1 MADVTEVLNK
11 AENKEELKAVLP
23 LSTKQKS
30 EIFQQITTELAQQND
45 FEAFLNR
52 KVHFDNRDWT
62 YGQFLY
68 KHCFDEVQKFT
79 YQCKDYFDG
88 KPVANF
94 GETEKNLAQKVAFI
108 FSNNLAQPDGVLQI
122 EKLKEL
128 DIFNG
133 DKEKEAFYQNLF
145 ANSNRSVEGN
155 PCYWHPVSQY
165 QTLVIENELSKI
177 GMNTGQ
183 IRDLMVH
190 CEKERVKAER
200 FYKDNMP
207 AEFVHNSK
215 VPPEEMGNT
224 IQTRLR
230 SVDSAITTQK
240 YCFIAEPNS
249 FHSGLPM
256 QGDREFK
263 SWPRF
268 SPKVMAFQMSATEFA
283 DKIKD
288 SYNYKIDMSQKDAI
302 QPCIPLWGGA
312 SSEWVSV
319 KDLSYSPDVEKE
331 TLQDLQKQG
340 MKFYLVPNKGD
351 WDLLRQAE
359 NLSEN
364 EAEIF
369 MQKLCKEGKATLF
382 PSQQAIDEFKQQII
396 QARDAENKKQAG
408 LRVKYNFTPP
418 QFVAHATHVSQAEFM
433 SSAGEIFARY
443 PENTDLVPAFSK
455 GTQNEFNA
463 ERGVKR
469 SFDDDKL
476 ETLMQFAPKYP
487 ERVFAIATKQDDNGN
502 PIFDD
507 KGRPVPQDGSYT
519 YSLKKCCA
527 SINVVDGETPLLI
540 GFEDKYA
547 DFESGKKTGH
557 IYIGRGD
564 NFKAEYDDNGN
575 ITEYTSDKEMVVTHH
590 YETTPN
596 DAMEHNVQLVMFK
609 TEDGYDKWA
618 AEVKNKR
625 DKFATFI
632 SSDDIM
638 IKLLQEEIAAGQAT
652 YINATERGF
661 NPKIT
666 LLQTSQENINRT
678 NKSQEL
684 KIPFTSKELAE
695 RRQESDVR
703 KQKFAAMKAHILNPE
718 SKTRENEK
726 ETINP
731 FIKNYIEQL
740 RSK

>member
-23 LSTKQKS
+23 LSAKQES
-30 EIFQQITTELAQQND
+30 EIFQQITAEFAQQND

-52 KVHFDNRDWT
+52 KVYFDNRDWT

-79 YQCKDYFDG
+79 YKCKDYFDG

-108 FSNNLAQPDGVLQI
+108 FSNNLAQPDGILQT

-190 CEKERVKAER
+190 CEKEREKAER

-207 AEFVHNSK
+207 TEFVHNSK
-215 VPPEEMGNT
+215 VPPEEMDNT
-224 IQTRLR
+224 VQTRLR

-256 QGDREFK
+256 QGDKEFK

-283 DKIKD
+283 DKTKD
-288 SYNYKIDMSQKDAI
+288 SYNYKIDMSQRDAI

-312 SSEWVSV
+312 PSEWVSV
-319 KDLSYSPDVEKE
+319 KNLSYSPDVEKE

-340 MKFYLVPNKGD
+340 MKFYLVSDKKD

-369 MQKLCKEGKATLF
+369 MQKLCQEGKAVLF
-382 PSQQAIDEFKQQII
+382 D
-396 QARDAENKKQAG
+396 NKNANQNAW
-408 LRVKYNFTPP
+408 N
-418 QFVAHATHVSQAEFM
+418 
-433 SSAGEIFARY
+433 I
-443 PENTDLVPAFSK
+443 AFD
-455 GTQNEFNA
+455 GNA
-463 ERGVKR
+463 
-469 SFDDDKL
+469 
-476 ETLMQFAPKYP
+476 
-487 ERVFAIATKQDDNGN
+487 N
-502 PIFDD
+502 P
-507 KGRPVPQDGSYT
+507 
-519 YSLKKCCA
+519 
-527 SINVVDGETPLLI
+527 
-540 GFEDKYA
+540 
-547 DFESGKKTGH
+547 
-557 IYIGRGD
+557 
-564 NFKAEYDDNGN
+564 
-575 ITEYTSDKEMVVTHH
+575 
-590 YETTPN
+590 
-596 DAMEHNVQLVMFK
+596 
-609 TEDGYDKWA
+609 
-618 AEVKNKR
+618 
-625 DKFATFI
+625 
-632 SSDDIM
+632 
-638 IKLLQEEIAAGQAT
+638 
-652 YINATERGF
+652 
-661 NPKIT
+661 
-666 LLQTSQENINRT
+666 TSQ
-678 NKSQEL
+678 
-684 KIPFTSKELAE
+684 ELAE
-695 RRQESDVR
+695 RRWESDRR
-703 KQKFAAMKAHILNPE
+703 KQKFSAMKAHILNTE
-718 SKTRENEK
+718 SGKTCENEK
-726 ETINP
+726 EKFNP
-731 FIKNYIEQL
+731 FIKNYLEQR

>member
-23 LSTKQKS
+23 LSAKQES
-30 EIFQQITTELAQQND
+30 AIFQQITTELAQQND

-133 DKEKEAFYQNLF
+133 DKDKEAFYQNLF
-145 ANSNRSVEGN
+145 ANSNRSVDGN
-155 PCYWHPVSQY
+155 PCYWHPISQY

-177 GMNTGQ
+177 GMNSEQ

-190 CEKERVKAER
+190 CEKEREKAER

-207 AEFVHNSK
+207 TEFVHNSK
-215 VPPEEMGNT
+215 VSPEEMGNT
-224 IQTRLR
+224 VQTRLR

-256 QGDREFK
+256 QGDKEFK

-283 DKIKD
+283 DKTKD
-288 SYNYKIDMSQKDAI
+288 SYNYIIDMSQRDAI

-312 SSEWVSV
+312 PSEWVSV

-369 MQKLCKEGKATLF
+369 MQKLCQEGKAVLF
-382 PSQQAIDEFKQQII
+382 DNKNANQNAWNIAFDEKTGEFVEVNDKTGEHRAFQQEQEFKSEPEKPSK
-396 QARDAENKKQAG
+396 APEMKFNP
-408 LRVKYNFTPP
+408 T
-418 QFVAHATHVSQAEFM
+418 SMEFEY
-433 SSAGEIFARY
+433 ANPKLQEI
-443 PENTDLVPAFSK
+443 
-455 GTQNEFNA
+455 A
-463 ERGVKR
+463 ERR
-469 SFDDDKL
+469 REL
-476 ETLMQFAPKYP
+476 NH
-487 ERVFAIATKQDDNGN
+487 TKQD
-502 PIFDD
+502 ILA
-507 KGRPVPQDGSYT
+507 
-519 YSLKKCCA
+519 LKERIAKQ
-527 SINVVDGETPLLI
+527 GL
-540 GFEDKYA
+540 
-547 DFESGKKTGH
+547 
-557 IYIGRGD
+557 
-564 NFKAEYDDNGN
+564 
-575 ITEYTSDKEMVVTHH
+575 
-590 YETTPN
+590 
-596 DAMEHNVQLVMFK
+596 
-609 TEDGYDKWA
+609 
-618 AEVKNKR
+618 
-625 DKFATFI
+625 
-632 SSDDIM
+632 
-638 IKLLQEEIAAGQAT
+638 EEIGLEGKMGQTGNSRAT
-652 YINATERGF
+652 NPNEAVTETH
-661 NPKIT
+661 KKVAE
-666 LLQTSQENINRT
+666 SQIED
-678 NKSQEL
+678 L
-684 KIPFTSKELAE
+684 K
-695 RRQESDVR
+695 
-703 KQKFAAMKAHILNPE
+703 
-718 SKTRENEK
+718 
-726 ETINP
+726 P
-731 FIKNYIEQL
+731 FIKNYLEQR